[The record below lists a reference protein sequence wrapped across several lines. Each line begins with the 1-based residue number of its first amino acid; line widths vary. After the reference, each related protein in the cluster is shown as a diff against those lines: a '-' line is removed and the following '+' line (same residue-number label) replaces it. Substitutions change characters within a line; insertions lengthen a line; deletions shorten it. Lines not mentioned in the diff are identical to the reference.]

1 MKRRPFDRRVS
12 GNLDLQSEAVGAVVM
27 DFPTPLT
34 PSFEV
39 RSTLLSSS
47 LASLRARGL
56 FERYER
62 AQRSP
67 HRNAILH
74 CVAGEW
80 LPIEV
85 AVAHYSVCQSLGL
98 SSDEQIAIGKDVSK
112 RIHDTFLRLVAQV
125 ARGVGVT
132 PWTLL
137 AKGNTLRSR
146 LMKGGGI
153 RVIRLARKSA
163 RIELAHITLFEIPYF
178 MNAVLGV
185 YQAGV
190 ELLASNVAVRVLR
203 AESSHPER
211 LTVLRIDWA

>member
-1 MKRRPFDRRVS
+1 MS
-12 GNLDLQSEAVGAVVM
+12 GELDASSASIGAVVV
-27 DFPTPLT
+27 DFPSPLMPT
-34 PSFEV
+34 FEV
-39 RSTLLSSS
+39 RSTLITSS

-62 AQRSP
+62 VQRSP
-67 HRNAILH
+67 HRDTILH

-85 AVAHYSVCQSLGL
+85 GEAHYSACDALGL
-98 SSDEQIAIGKDVSK
+98 SREEQVAIGKDVSK

-137 AKGNTLRSR
+137 AKGNTLLSR

-153 RVIRLARKSA
+153 RVIRQARASA
-163 RIELAHITLFEIPYF
+163 RIELAHITLFEIPYY

-190 ELLASNVAVRVLR
+190 ELLASNVTVRVLR
-203 AESSHPER
+203 AESSQPGR
-211 LTVLRIDWA
+211 LTVMRIDWG

>member
-1 MKRRPFDRRVS
+1 MS
-12 GNLDLQSEAVGAVVM
+12 GDLDLVSDAVGAVITE
-27 DFPTPLT
+27 FPAPLSPT
-34 PSFEV
+34 FEV
-39 RSTLLSSS
+39 RSTLITSS
-47 LASLRARGL
+47 LASLRAQGF

-62 AQRSP
+62 AQRTP
-67 HRNAILH
+67 HRDTILH

-85 AVAHYSVCQSLGL
+85 AAAHYSVCEGLGL
-98 SSDEQIAIGKDVSK
+98 SRKEQIAIGKDVSK

-137 AKGNTLRSR
+137 AKNNTLRTR

-153 RVIRLARKSA
+153 RVTRVGRNAA
-163 RIELAHITLFEIPYF
+163 RIELAQITLFEIPYF

-185 YQAGV
+185 YQAGI
-190 ELLASNVAVRVLR
+190 ELLAANVSVRVLR
-203 AESSHPER
+203 AESSQPGR
-211 LTVLRIDWA
+211 LTVLRIEWA